1 MSRKIYISLVL
12 ALLLG
17 MLMSACAAPTSK
29 ESSPKE
35 NEPTAKPVTAEATPA
50 TTEPDTLL
58 PPMDPPE
65 KVKVAYVPIMKF
77 ATMYVAAD
85 RGLFEKYGLDV
96 ELERVKSGTEAIA
109 FLTNNSVDVGGIAIV
124 TSLWNGW
131 SEGLPLRIIA
141 PGALE
146 PFKNSPTKLV
156 VRKDLVDSGKVKDVA
171 DIKGMKVALAGG
183 PGSGGEYLLSKALER
198 GNLTIRDVETV
209 KMGNADMPAAFENG
223 SIDAA
228 LLGSPYADQV
238 IDAGHGVAI
247 ATDLTPGLMTVAFV
261 GSENFVNNRKD
272 VAQRFVLAL
281 TEAAR
286 MMQGDDY
293 LSDENIAAYLKYVN
307 STEEAIRNGRRVIYD
322 PNMKIPVEGLADVER
337 THRENGRTE
346 YTEPIDLNSVVD
358 TTFVDKAIELLG
370 AAQ

>member
-1 MSRKIYISLVL
+1 MFRKIIL
-12 ALLLG
+12 AAIMATLLMGILA
-17 MLMSACAAPTSK
+17 ACAPAAPKQVEQPTATAAPQPAPTQEVSK
-29 ESSPKE
+29 
-35 NEPTAKPVTAEATPA
+35 
-50 TTEPDTLL
+50 PDTLL
-58 PPMDPPE
+58 PPLDPPQ

-131 SEGLPLRIIA
+131 SQGLPLRIIA

-156 VRKDLVDSGKVKDVA
+156 VRKELMDSGKVKDVA
-171 DIKGMKVALAGG
+171 DLKGLKVALAGG

-198 GNLTIRDVETV
+198 GNLTIRDVETI

-261 GSENFVNNRKD
+261 GSDNFVNQRKD
-272 VAQRFVLAL
+272 AAARFVLAL
-281 TEAAR
+281 TEASR

-307 STEEAIRNGRRVIYD
+307 STEEAIRNGRRVVYD
-322 PNMKIPVEGLADVER
+322 PDMKIPVDGLADVER
-337 THRENGRTE
+337 VHRENGRTE
-346 YTEPIDLNSVVD
+346 YTDPVDLNSVVD
-358 TTFVDKAIELLG
+358 ESFVKQAIELLG
-370 AAQ
+370 PAGQ

>member
-1 MSRKIYISLVL
+1 ESEQAVATEAPAEMPEQEAESDLVL
-12 ALLLG
+12 
-17 MLMSACAAPTSK
+17 
-29 ESSPKE
+29 
-35 NEPTAKPVTAEATPA
+35 
-50 TTEPDTLL
+50 
-58 PPMDPPE
+58 PPLDPPE
-65 KVKVAYVPIMKF
+65 KVRVAYVPIMKF

-109 FLTNNSVDVGGIAIV
+109 FLTNNTVDVGGIAIV

-131 SEGLPLRIIA
+131 SQGLPLRIIA

-146 PFKNSPTKLV
+146 PFENSPTKLV

-171 DIKGMKVALAGG
+171 DLKGLKVALAGG

-209 KMGNADMPAAFENG
+209 KMGNADMPAAFENA

-238 IDAGHGVAI
+238 INAGHGVAI

-261 GSENFVNNRKD
+261 GSDNFVNNRREA
-272 VAQRFVLAL
+272 AQRFVLAL

-307 STEEAIRNGRRVIYD
+307 STEEAIRTGRRVIYD
-322 PNMKIPVEGLADVER
+322 PDMKIPVEGLADVER
-337 THRENGRTE
+337 VHRENGRTE
-346 YTEPIDLNSVVD
+346 YTEPVDLTTVVD
-358 TTFVDKAIELLG
+358 TSFTEKAVELLG
-370 AAQ
+370 PYEK